1 MTSNSRPHTCVFPG
15 ILIPVIRSLFMR
27 KIAVLVTLLLG
38 ISCISRADPFMD
50 RIDTLRNQFAR
61 QFQIPMEWRFEDADI
76 TNSEQPNFDDSSW
89 RKISP
94 RFSWTG
100 SNSVWFRSTITV
112 PAAVGGQPA
121 ANVPLILELGMTN
134 QGEIYVDGRLIAE
147 ARRMTG
153 PQTLTQQAQ
162 PGQIIVVALKVK
174 GQRHNSFR
182 SARLFCNAVPDF
194 DHYLDD
200 LTFVANLMPEVSPD
214 QQAVLSRALDESE
227 RCIRFSDVTPDNV
240 GAVRTQLAA
249 ARAALLPV
257 AAITRK
263 YDVYYIGHSHIDMN
277 WLWTWP
283 ETIDTCH
290 RTWNSAMNLMD
301 QFPDF
306 KYVQSQPAAYVP
318 IENLYPDEFKRMQQ
332 MSAEGR
338 WDVVGGLWNESDT
351 DIPSGEA
358 LARSFLLGQAYFK
371 SKFGKYAVTGWLP
384 DSFGH
389 TWQLPQIME
398 LSGIKYF
405 YHMRCGNGMELTW
418 WQSPDGSRVLKA
430 NTASYDAKPDLDQ
443 LVVPVQNAARFD
455 MPQSVV
461 VFGVGDHGG
470 GPTRQ
475 QILRIQS
482 FQQDPIFPNVHFIGA
497 DDYFQQLA
505 QQPTV
510 NTLPVVDTDL
520 QYTFE
525 GCYTTHAD
533 MKKAIRSS
541 ENKLYSAEVVSS
553 LAAMTGQGYP
563 TEAFDDAWK
572 PTAFAQFHDI
582 AAGSAIHST
591 YDWMHEQL
599 APAFAFEEEQ
609 MGKSLDALTSDVD
622 TRGPGSIALVV
633 WNTLSFARNA
643 VVKVALAGAGQFHSV
658 TDSDGHRYPAQTMDG
673 NTLVFIARGVPA
685 FGHKVFFPS
694 SHLCPPDG
702 IALNDAG
709 DTCEIESP
717 AFDLNINKT
726 TGDFSRLYS
735 KLAHWNVFGEAHQ
748 ANAFELLGDNGT
760 AWTIRYT
767 GKENILTTEGAKVS
781 ALDDG
786 PVFARVRVSHTF
798 GKSTYAQDVIVY
810 GALDRIDIPTTV
822 DWHERAEL
830 LKIRLPING
839 ADGAHLEATAQI
851 PFGSKVRPT
860 NGQECPGQKWMD
872 VSATAPVPVGHATPL
887 HLSSLFNS
895 RCADNFD
902 GGGGKYPAG
911 LLPDAG
917 IHQLGTYQVPFILPG
932 YHMEQ
937 PDNVAASGQQI
948 PLPAGAGG
956 KTLFLLAAQAK
967 ERFGTDVGFQFPD
980 GTSEYRAFDLNNWK
994 ASTYPDNEVGFSFP
1008 NELPGQGRHSTS
1020 PTMWIVQVPIPDGAT
1035 MLILPQDAGVHIFAA
1050 TVASN
1055 PESRALYGLSVLN
1068 DSKYGFDVTDGVFRL
1083 TVLRSSGRPDPDPDD
1098 GIQKF
1103 TYSLYPH
1110 KGSWLAAQT
1119 DERALDLN
1127 IPLLA
1132 VVTMPH
1138 PPERQ
1143 VPSFSINNI
1152 GGKGDLIVSALKQA
1166 EDGKGYILRFYEAD
1180 GQDTQARIDFD
1191 QPMGVTETDILE
1203 RPLANQTARVQ
1214 GSSVT
1219 LPVGHDRIVTL
1230 RFTPAL

>member
-1 MTSNSRPHTCVFPG
+1 
-15 ILIPVIRSLFMR
+15 MR

-38 ISCISRADPFMD
+38 VFYVSKADPFMD
-50 RIDTLRNQFAR
+50 RMSALRNQFVR

-76 TNSEQPNFDDSSW
+76 TNSEQPDFDAGSW

-100 SNSVWFRSTITV
+100 SNTVWFRSTIAV
-112 PAAVGGQPA
+112 PATVGGQSV
-121 ANVPLILELGMTN
+121 ANVPLILELAMTN
-134 QGEIYVDGRLIAE
+134 GGEVYLDGRLVAE

-153 PQTLTQQAQ
+153 PQTLTEQAQ
-162 PGQIIVVALKVK
+162 PGQTIVVALKVR
-174 GQRHNSFR
+174 GQRHNVFR
-182 SARLFCNAVPDF
+182 SAGLFCNLIPDF
-194 DHYLDD
+194 DHYLDE
-200 LTFVANLMPEVSPD
+200 LTFVTSLLPEVSPSE
-214 QQAVLSRALDESE
+214 QSTLSRALNASQQ
-227 RCIRFSDVTPDNV
+227 CIQFSDVTPNNV
-240 GAVRTQLAA
+240 DPVRTQVAA

-257 AAITRK
+257 AAMTRK
-263 YDVYYIGHSHIDMN
+263 YDIYYIGHSHIDMN

-358 LARSFLLGQAYFK
+358 LARSFLLGQTFFK

-418 WQSPDGSRVLKA
+418 WQSPDGSRVIKA
-430 NTASYDAKPDLDQ
+430 NTPSYDARPDLDQ
-443 LVVPVQNAARFD
+443 LVVPMQNAARFN

-482 FQQDPIFPNVHFIGA
+482 FQQDPIFPKIHFIGA
-497 DDYFQQLA
+497 DDYFDQLA
-505 QQPTV
+505 QQPTAG
-510 NTLPVVDTDL
+510 TLPVVDTDL

-533 MKKAIRSS
+533 MKKAIRGS
-541 ENKLYSAEVVSS
+541 ENDLYSAEVLSS

-572 PTAFAQFHDI
+572 PTTFAQFHDI

-609 MGKSLDALTSDVD
+609 TGKSLDALTSAVD

-633 WNTLSFARNA
+633 WNTLSSARDD
-643 VVKVALAGAGQFHSV
+643 VVKVALADAGQYHSV
-658 TDSDGHRYPAQTMDG
+658 TDSDGHRFPAQTMDG
-673 NTLVFIARGVPA
+673 NTLVFVARGVPA
-685 FGHKVFFPS
+685 FGHKVYFPS

-702 IALNDAG
+702 IALNDDG

-717 AFDLNINKT
+717 AFGLNINKT

-735 KLAHWNVFGEAHQ
+735 KSAHWNVFGEAHQ

-781 ALDDG
+781 VLDDG
-786 PVFARVRVSHTF
+786 PVFVRVRVSHRF
-798 GKSTYAQDVIVY
+798 EKSTYAQDVIVY

-830 LKIRLPING
+830 LKILLPANG
-839 ADGAHLEATAQI
+839 SHLEATAQI
-851 PFGSKVRPT
+851 PFGSKLRPT

-872 VSATAPVPVGHATPL
+872 VSSTAPAPVTHATPL
-887 HLSSLFNS
+887 HLLSLFNS
-895 RCADNFD
+895 RSANNFD
-902 GGGGKYPAG
+902 GDGGKYPAG
-911 LLPDAG
+911 LLPEAG
-917 IHQLGTYQVPFILPG
+917 VHQLGTYQVPFNLPG
-932 YHMEQ
+932 YHIEQ
-937 PDNVAASGQQI
+937 PDNVAAAGQQI
-948 PLPAGAGG
+948 SLSANAGG
-956 KTLFLLAAQAK
+956 KTLFMLAARSK
-967 ERFGTDVGFQFPD
+967 GIFGTDVGFQFAD
-980 GTSEYRAFDLNNWK
+980 GRTEFRAFDLNNWK
-994 ASTYPDNEVGFSFP
+994 ADTYADNEVGFDFP
-1008 NELPGQGRHSTS
+1008 SEHRGQGRRATA

-1035 MLILPQDAGVHIFAA
+1035 TLVFPQDAGFHIFAA
-1050 TVASN
+1050 TVAAN
-1055 PESRALYGLSVLN
+1055 PESRALNGLSVLN

-1083 TVLRSSGRPDPDPDD
+1083 TALRSSGRPDPEPDD

-1110 KGSWLAAQT
+1110 KGSWMSAQT

-1143 VPSFSINNI
+1143 VPSFSVNNI
-1152 GGKGDLIVSALKQA
+1152 GGKGDLIVSALKRA
-1166 EDGKGYILRFYEAD
+1166 EDGNGYILRFYETD

-1203 RPLANQTARVQ
+1203 RPLAGQTATVR
-1214 GSSVT
+1214 GSSAT
-1219 LPVGHDRIVTL
+1219 LPVGHNRIVTL
-1230 RFTPAL
+1230 RFAPAL